1 MTKIKQSI
9 DVFQGDL
16 LNIEM
21 EDHEDYIMLTL
32 GESTD
37 EGDKTYIEEIVSKDD
52 LKKLRDAIDF
62 MIGEEK

>member
-1 MTKIKQSI
+1 MIKIKQSI

-16 LNIEM
+16 LTIEM
-21 EDHEDYIMLTL
+21 EDHGDYIMLAL

-37 EGDKTYIEEIVSKDD
+37 EGDKTYMEEVVSKDD